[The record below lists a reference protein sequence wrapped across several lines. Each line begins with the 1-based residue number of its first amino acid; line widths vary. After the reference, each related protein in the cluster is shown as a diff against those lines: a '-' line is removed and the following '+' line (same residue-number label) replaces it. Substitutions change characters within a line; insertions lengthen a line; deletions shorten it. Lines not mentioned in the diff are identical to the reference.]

1 MSRQPRYWFPAKR
14 YGWGWG
20 FPTTWKGWAVMG
32 VYVALVALGAF
43 YVSAST
49 RPALFAAY
57 VIALS
62 ALLVAVCW
70 IKGEPPRWRWGER
83 EGP

>member
-1 MSRQPRYWFPAKR
+1 
-14 YGWGWG
+14 
-20 FPTTWKGWAVMG
+20 MG

-83 EGP
+83 EGH